1 MRIWIAKLAWLLLL
15 LASLCAAACR
25 SPEPPLAQAPDR
37 IVIVKSEHAMILMRG
52 SQILNTYKVALGRGS
67 SGPKERSG
75 DHRTPEGLYL
85 VDSKRDHS
93 RFYRAL
99 HISYP
104 NAVDTQ
110 RAKNLGADAG
120 SAIEIHG
127 LPPVLGWLGRF
138 HLIADWT
145 DGCIAVTNPEMAEI
159 WPLVA
164 VGTPVEIR
172 H

>member
-1 MRIWIAKLAWLLLL
+1 MT
-15 LASLCAAACR
+15 
-25 SPEPPLAQAPDR
+25 APDR
-37 IVIVKSEHAMILMRG
+37 IVIIKSDHTMILMNG
-52 SQILNTYKVALGRGS
+52 TQMLKTYRVALGRGS
-67 SGPKERSG
+67 TARKERSG
-75 DHRTPEGLYL
+75 DHRTPEGEYL
-85 VDSKRDHS
+85 IDSKRDHS

-104 NAVDTQ
+104 NALDIQ
-110 RAKNLGADAG
+110 RAQNLGVDAG

-127 LPPVLGWLGRF
+127 LQPVFAWLGRF
-138 HLIADWT
+138 HRLVNWT

-159 WPLVA
+159 WSLVA